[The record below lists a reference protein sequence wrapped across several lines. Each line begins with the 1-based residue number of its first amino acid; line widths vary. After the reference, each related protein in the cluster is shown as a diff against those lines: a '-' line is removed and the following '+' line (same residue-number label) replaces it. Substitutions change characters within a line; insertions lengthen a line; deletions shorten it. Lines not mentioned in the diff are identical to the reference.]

1 MFKSVFTKYISAFIL
16 ILFVSFI
23 ILATVLCSTVNDY
36 AQDEKSDSIIKV
48 AETVMGFM
56 YSHDGNGKDSL
67 TVNDFNSYI
76 TANRETLL
84 GVIFALDAY
93 TRDIDAFI
101 TDTSGNVLLHNEH
114 RIPSENDIAENP
126 DIRKIPQKIIDAV
139 IENGSYTGTDLLD
152 TPDNTKYL
160 VYALPIKNHSNP
172 TCGILFVCTSN
183 FSLPELNRSMIKT
196 VIMSCLWILLATM
209 IAVYFISE
217 RITSPLKYMSRAAK
231 SFANGHFDVRVP
243 VTGCDEISELA
254 IAFNSMATSLSNSDE
269 LRRTFLANVSHDLRT
284 PMTTISG
291 FIDGIIDGTIPP
303 EKHEYYLD
311 IIRNEVRRL
320 SRLVS
325 SLLDITRIQ
334 AGERKFT
341 KSAFDIC
348 EMARIIII
356 GFEQK
361 IEEKK
366 LDVEFICDSDKMF
379 AWADRDAVYQILY
392 NICDNAVKFSTV
404 GAKYR
409 ITITEKNKKI
419 LTSVYN
425 EGQGIKEEELPFVFE
440 RFYKS
445 DKSRGLDKTG
455 VGLGMYIAKTI
466 IDAHEE
472 TISVRSEYGK
482 YCEFTF
488 SLPYIREAEISK
500 TK

>member
-23 ILATVLCSTVNDY
+23 ILATVLCSTVNNY

-48 AETVMGFM
+48 AETVLGFM
-56 YSHDGNGKDSL
+56 YSRDGNGRDSL
-67 TVNDFNSYI
+67 SVGNFNDYI
-76 TANRETLL
+76 KDNRETLL
-84 GVIFALDAY
+84 GVIYALDAY
-93 TRDIDAFI
+93 TEDIDAFI
-101 TDTSGNVLLHNEH
+101 TDASGNVLLHNEH
-114 RIPSENDIAENP
+114 IINEDDIDPN
-126 DIRKIPQKIIDAV
+126 INKIPQKIIDSV
-139 IENGSYTGTDLLD
+139 TKQGSYSGTDLLSANG
-152 TPDNTKYL
+152 NTKYL
-160 VYALPIKNHSNP
+160 VYALPIRNYTNP
-172 TCGILFVCTSN
+172 ACGVLFVCTSD
-183 FSLPELNRSMIKT
+183 FSLPELNRSMINT

-217 RITSPLKYMSRAAK
+217 RITSPLKYMNRAAK

-243 VTGCDEISELA
+243 VTGRDEISELA
-254 IAFNSMATSLSNSDE
+254 VAFNSMATSLSNSDE
-269 LRRTFLANVSHDLRT
+269 LRRSFLANVSHDLRT

-303 EKHEYYLD
+303 DKHEYYLD
-311 IIRNEVRRL
+311 VIRTEVRRL

-366 LDVEFICDSDKMF
+366 LDIEFICDNDKMF
-379 AWADRDAVYQILY
+379 AWADRDAIYQILY
-392 NICDNAVKFSTV
+392 NICDNAVKFSSN

-409 ITITEKNKKI
+409 VTITEKNKKI

-425 EGQGIKEEELPFVFE
+425 EGQGIKEDELPFVFE
-440 RFYKS
+440 RFYKG

-500 TK
+500 KNK

>member
-16 ILFVSFI
+16 ILFVSFA
-23 ILATVLCSTVNDY
+23 ILAMVLCSTVNSY
-36 AQDEKSDSIIKV
+36 AQNEKSGLLTEAAQAVQS
-48 AETVMGFM
+48 FM
-56 YSHDGNGKDSL
+56 YEKDGDGKS
-67 TVNDFNSYI
+67 VEVSDFEKYI
-76 TANRETLL
+76 KDNENIFR
-84 GVIFALDAY
+84 GIIFALDEY
-93 TRDIDAFI
+93 TEDIDVFI
-101 TDTSGNVLLHNEH
+101 
-114 RIPSENDIAENP
+114 
-126 DIRKIPQKIIDAV
+126 
-139 IENGSYTGTDLLD
+139 TGTDGRILLGQPGD
-152 TPDNTKYL
+152 SVSPSRPPIETIPTNISSQVLSGNKYSGTEVL
-160 VYALPIKNHSNP
+160 FENSKTEYLIYALPINDSSDSV
-172 TCGILFVCTSN
+172 CGILFVCTSN
-183 FSLPELNRSMIKT
+183 FSLPELNRSMTQT
-196 VIMSCLWILLATM
+196 VLMSCLWILLATI

-231 SFANGHFDVRVP
+231 SFATGHFDVRVP
-243 VTGCDEISELA
+243 VSGRDEISELA
-254 IAFNSMATSLSNSDE
+254 TAFNSMATSLAGSDE

-334 AGERKFT
+334 AGEREFT
-341 KSAFDIC
+341 KSVFDIC
-348 EMARIIII
+348 EMARIIVI
-356 GFEQK
+356 GFENK

-366 LDVEFICDSDKMF
+366 LDVEFNCDSDKMF
-379 AWADRDAVYQILY
+379 ALADRDAVYQILY
-392 NICDNAVKFSTV
+392 NICDNAVKFSSV

-419 LTSVYN
+419 ITSVYN
-425 EGQGIKEEELPFVFE
+425 EGEGIKKEEQPFVFE

-472 TISVRSEYGK
+472 EIWVESEYGK
-482 YCEFTF
+482 YCEFGF
-488 SLPYIREAEISK
+488 SLPSIREAELRK
-500 TK
+500 NK

>member
-1 MFKSVFTKYISAFIL
+1 MFKSVFTKYISAITL

-23 ILATVLCSTVNDY
+23 ILATVLCSNVNDY
-36 AQDEKSDSIIKV
+36 AQNAKSDSLIKV
-48 AETVMGFM
+48 AKTVESFM
-56 YSHDGNGKDSL
+56 YARDGNGSSSLLVEDFDSYV
-67 TVNDFNSYI
+67 TE
-76 TANRETLL
+76 NRETLL
-84 GVIFALDAY
+84 GVIYALDAY
-93 TRDIDAFI
+93 TEDIDAFI
-101 TDTSGNVLLHNEH
+101 TDDMGNVLLHNEH
-114 RIPSENDIAENP
+114 TSRMLESEPAMHHIPDKIIESVAENGNYMGKSTLEANS
-126 DIRKIPQKIIDAV
+126 DK
-139 IENGSYTGTDLLD
+139 
-152 TPDNTKYL
+152 KYL
-160 VYALPIKNHSNP
+160 VYAIPIRNYSDP
-172 TCGILFVCTSN
+172 LCGILFVCTSN
-183 FSLPELNRSMIKT
+183 FFIPELNTSLVNT
-196 VIMSCLWILLATM
+196 VLMSCLWLLLATV

-217 RITSPLKYMSRAAK
+217 RITNPLKQMSRAVK
-231 SFANGHFDVRVP
+231 SFAQGHFDIRVP
-243 VTGCDEISELA
+243 VSGSDEISELA
-254 IAFNSMATSLSNSDE
+254 TAFNSMATALATGDE
-269 LRRTFLANVSHDLRT
+269 SRRSFLANVSHDLRT

-348 EMARIIII
+348 EMARVIII

-366 LDVEFICDSDKMF
+366 LDVEFVCDNDKMF
-379 AWADRDAVYQILY
+379 AYADRDAIYQILY
-392 NICDNAVKFSTV
+392 NICDNAVKFSAE
-404 GAKYR
+404 GAVYR
-409 ITITEKNKKI
+409 VTITEKNKKLYI
-419 LTSVYN
+419 SVYN
-425 EGQGIKEEELPFVFE
+425 EGQGIREEELPYVFD

-472 TISVRSEYGK
+472 KIFVKSEYGK

-488 SLPYIREAEISK
+488 TLSYIREAEIK
-500 TK
+500 KN